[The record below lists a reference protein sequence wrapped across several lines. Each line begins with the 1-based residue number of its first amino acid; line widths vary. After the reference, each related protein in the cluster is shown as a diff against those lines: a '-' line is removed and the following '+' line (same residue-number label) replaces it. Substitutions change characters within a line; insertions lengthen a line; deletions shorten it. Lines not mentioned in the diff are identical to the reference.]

1 MNSKLKMENMDPEI
15 KVFKT
20 PLELAENLAAR
31 ISSVIEEN
39 RSGGNNNFIAISGG
53 NTPKTLFSV
62 LAEEYKDRL
71 NWEKIHFFW
80 VDERCVP
87 PEDQESNYG
96 MTKKYLFDK
105 IEIPDENIHRIRG
118 ENIPEKEAD
127 RYSAEIDEYIRYK
140 NKLPNFDLIILGMG
154 TDGHTASIFPNQLQ
168 LLNSEDVCAIGIHP
182 QSGQKRVTLTGRV
195 INNADNVFFMITG
208 EDKAKIVS
216 DIVKKNKGF
225 ERYPAGNIN
234 PFHGKYEWFL
244 DTSASNML

>member
-1 MNSKLKMENMDPEI
+1 MNPEI
-15 KVFKT
+15 KKFKT
-20 PLELAENLAAR
+20 PLEVAENLAAR
-31 ISSVIEEN
+31 IFSVVEEN
-39 RSGGNNNFIAISGG
+39 LSQGNYTFIAISGG

-71 NWEKIHFFW
+71 DWVKTHFFW

-96 MTKKYLFDK
+96 MTKKFLFDK
-105 IEIPDENIHRIRG
+105 IEIPDENIHRIKG
-118 ENIPEKEAD
+118 ENIPEKEAA
-127 RYSAEIDEYIRYK
+127 RYSAELDEYIKYK
-140 NKLPNFDLIILGMG
+140 NKLPNFDLIVLGIG

-168 LLNSEDVCAIGIHP
+168 LLNSEDVCALGIHP

-208 EDKAKIVS
+208 EDKAKVVS
-216 DIVKKNKGF
+216 DIVRKNKGF

-234 PFHGKYEWFL
+234 PFQGKYEWFL
-244 DTSASNML
+244 DSSASSLL